1 MKIVHLPKLE
11 KFAKDNALTKQHLA
25 AWRTIVKD
33 AKWLKSA
40 DVLTTFPKS
49 KIIKNSRARFPIV
62 GNNFRIVA
70 EINYEDEI
78 VDIRFVG
85 SHAEYNKIDATTV

>member
-1 MKIVHLPKLE
+1 MKIIHLPKLE
-11 KFAKDNALTKQHLA
+11 KFAKDNAITKPHLA
-25 AWRTIVKD
+25 AWRMTVKD
-33 AKWLKSA
+33 AKWLKSV
-40 DVLTTFPKS
+40 DVLATFPKS
-49 KIIKNSRARFPIV
+49 KIIKNSRARFAIM

-78 VDIRFVG
+78 VDIRFIG